1 MSCLALLMQTTPPIR
16 VTYEA
21 TRLDE
26 LRAMPLVAGMIAMV
40 IISSITLLGPQ
51 VQAMFEDLAAA
62 FATIG

>member
-1 MSCLALLMQTTPPIR
+1 MHRLFELAYR
-16 VTYEA
+16 NDRGA
-21 TRLDE
+21 TSIE
-26 LRAMPLVAGMIAMV
+26 YALVAGMIAMV